1 MSQIGTFFECSNS
14 MEITVRFLI
23 FIFLLGA
30 VFLNSCHPVPDT
42 RQESQEGVKKQSIV
56 KRIDKLQLKTLG
68 PNCWNGALIKTG
80 LVHSVRFVPKGE
92 YWFWMN
98 SPYCQKLKSTEKPQ
112 KGDLG
117 SLFWPNRGHYH
128 SFVFL
133 DSQYVFSK
141 NSPDPKYKYQVQAFE
156 EMFHSEYQSKAKKC
170 WKNYQKSYSSNSK
183 KDCEFEV
190 QFHRCRP
197 IETDFFLTDTKL
209 LNWDKKIIPL
219 EEKVF
224 SWVAG
229 DKIVNLELFEQA
241 IVNLYDILGEIQ
253 KELKDE
259 LISNKNR
266 KFKLEAMEYRLMG
279 LILSDIRIAS
289 TSKKLNPII
298 NQIYKMQSGKS
309 QQLAYK
315 L

>member
-1 MSQIGTFFECSNS
+1 MTL
-14 MEITVRFLI
+14 RLLI

-30 VFLNSCHPVPDT
+30 VFLNSCHPVPGEK
-42 RQESQEGVKKQSIV
+42 REEKSSFQKKQSIV
-56 KRIDKLQLKTLG
+56 KRINNLQLKTLG

-80 LVHSVRFVPKGE
+80 LVQSVRFVPKGE

-98 SPYCQKLKSTEKPQ
+98 SPYCRKLEVTEKPQ

-117 SLFWPNRGHYH
+117 SLFWPIRGHYH

-156 EMFHSEYQSKAKKC
+156 EMFYREYQSKAKKC
-170 WKNYQKSYSSNSK
+170 WKDYQQSNK
-183 KDCEFEV
+183 KECDFEV
-190 QFHRCRP
+190 QFHRCKP
-197 IETDFFLTDTKL
+197 MEAEFFTTDAKL
-209 LNWDKKIIPL
+209 LGWDKRTIPL

-224 SWVAG
+224 SWVVG
-229 DKIVNLELFEQA
+229 DKSMNLGAFEQT
-241 IVNLYDILGEIQ
+241 IENLYGILGEVQ
-253 KELKDE
+253 RDLKNVM
-259 LISNKNR
+259 NKNR

-298 NQIYKMQSGKS
+298 NQIYKMQSGKTL
-309 QQLAYK
+309 QLAYK

>member
-1 MSQIGTFFECSNS
+1 MSQFGTFFECSNS
-14 MEITVRFLI
+14 MEVILRFLI
-23 FIFLLGA
+23 FIFLLGT
-30 VFLNSCHPVPDT
+30 VFLNSCHPVPVEYQE
-42 RQESQEGVKKQSIV
+42 RQGELKRQTKQSII
-56 KRIDKLQLKTLG
+56 KRINKLQLRTMG

-80 LVHSVRFVPKGE
+80 LAHSVRFVPKGE

-98 SPYCQKLKSTEKPQ
+98 SPYCRKLNTAEKPQ

-156 EMFHSEYQSKAKKC
+156 EMFHSEYQSKARKC
-170 WKNYQKSYSSNSK
+170 WMDYQRSFK
-183 KDCEFEV
+183 KDCDFEV
-190 QFHRCRP
+190 QFHRCKP
-197 IETDFFLTDTKL
+197 IETNFFLADTKL
-209 LNWDKKIIPL
+209 VSWDKKIIPL
-219 EEKVF
+219 EENVF

-229 DKIVNLELFEQA
+229 AKSIRLEVFEQT
-241 IVNLYDILGEIQ
+241 IESLYGILGEVQ
-253 KELKDE
+253 KDLKRE
-259 LISNKNR
+259 PTSNKNR

-298 NQIYKMQSGKS
+298 NQIYKMQSEKS
-309 QQLAYK
+309 PQLAYK

>member
-1 MSQIGTFFECSNS
+1 
-14 MEITVRFLI
+14 MEMTLRLLI

-30 VFLNSCHPVPDT
+30 VFLNSCHPVPGEK
-42 RQESQEGVKKQSIV
+42 REKQEDLQRKQSIV
-56 KRIDKLQLKTLG
+56 KKINKLQLKTLG

-80 LVHSVRFVPKGE
+80 LAHSVRFVPKGE

-98 SPYCQKLKSTEKPQ
+98 SPYCRKLTTLEKPQ

-133 DSQYVFSK
+133 DSNFVFSK

-156 EMFHSEYQSKAKKC
+156 EMFHREYQSKAKKC
-170 WKNYQKSYSSNSK
+170 WKDYQQINK
-183 KDCEFEV
+183 KDCDFEV
-190 QFHRCRP
+190 QFHRCKP
-197 IETDFFLTDTKL
+197 MEADFFTTDTKL
-209 LNWDKKIIPL
+209 LSWDKKIIPL

-224 SWVAG
+224 SWVVG
-229 DKIVNLELFEQA
+229 DKSISVEVFEQT
-241 IVNLYDILGEIQ
+241 IESLYGILGEVQ
-253 KELKDE
+253 KDLK
-259 LISNKNR
+259 IVMNKNR
-266 KFKLEAMEYRLMG
+266 KFKLEAMEFRLMG
-279 LILSDIRIAS
+279 LILSDIRIAA

-298 NQIYKMQSGKS
+298 NQIYKMQSGKAP
-309 QQLAYK
+309 QLAYK

>member
-1 MSQIGTFFECSNS
+1 
-14 MEITVRFLI
+14 MEMTLRFLI

-30 VFLNSCHPVPDT
+30 VFLNSCHPVPGE
-42 RQESQEGVKKQSIV
+42 RQERQGDITKQKKSTIA
-56 KRIDKLQLKTLG
+56 KKINKLQLKTLG

-80 LVHSVRFVPKGE
+80 LAHSVRFVPKGE

-98 SPYCQKLKSTEKPQ
+98 SPYCQKLKAIEKPQ

-156 EMFHSEYQSKAKKC
+156 EMFHSEYQSKARKC
-170 WKNYQKSYSSNSK
+170 WKDYQTNFK
-183 KDCEFEV
+183 KECDFEV
-190 QFHRCRP
+190 QFHRCKP
-197 IETDFFLTDTKL
+197 IEAEFFMTDPKL
-209 LNWDKKIIPL
+209 LSWDKKIIPL
-219 EEKVF
+219 EGKVF

-229 DKIVNLELFEQA
+229 EKNISLDIFEQT
-241 IVNLYDILGEIQ
+241 IESLYGILGEVQ
-253 KELKDE
+253 KDLK
-259 LISNKNR
+259 SVMNKNR

-279 LILSDIRIAS
+279 LILSDIQIAS

-298 NQIYKMQSGKS
+298 NQIYKMQSRKS
-309 QQLAYK
+309 PQLAYK
-315 L
+315 F